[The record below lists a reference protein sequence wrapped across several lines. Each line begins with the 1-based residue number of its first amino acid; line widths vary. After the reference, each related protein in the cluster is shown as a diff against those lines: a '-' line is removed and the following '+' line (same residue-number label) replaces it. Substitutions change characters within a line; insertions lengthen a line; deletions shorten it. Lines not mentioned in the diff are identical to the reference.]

1 MRVPRKTFYL
11 NVMLAQHTANKISL
25 NFLSTISDGKLNH
38 GEVSNICTILAKLMQ
53 RNAYSTFINLPSSNF
68 QKSQFEY

>member
-11 NVMLAQHTANKISL
+11 NVMLAQHTASKISL
-25 NFLSTISDGKLNH
+25 NFLSTISDGKLNR

>member
-1 MRVPRKTFYL
+1 MRVPRTTFSH
-11 NVMLAQHTANKISL
+11 NVMLAQHTASKISL

-38 GEVSNICTILAKLMQ
+38 GEVSNICTILVKLMQ
-53 RNAYSTFINLPSSNF
+53 RNVYSTFINLPSKNF